1 MSINNKNIV
10 KRKILSAVN
19 LKLSHKSEPL
29 PAMSAG
35 LGIAPPGLQLYHP
48 NRYIRSEDEET
59 LIENTEREQ
68 GSLKAVELVR
78 WIADK
83 RAARAA
89 ARAAHVVPA
98 LAVHAALHRAQVVD
112 ILSSTTNPNPAVLD
126 ADHLAL
132 KRNPIRYC
140 VRMLKLHIDWAF
152 DISPKQTT
160 LMLHMQLLDV
170 VIGAV
175 EATTRGRLLPAVRM
189 WDFDISKMEFWSPRA
204 QLLTQ
209 PQRLLCFR
217 IVHRYASVNYS
228 TTGLVKD
235 VATYAPTAENL
246 ALFAGCEFT
255 FATSLRE
262 VLSSFGQSSL
272 ILNRTASR
280 AERLER
286 NDDGDGGGDG
296 NGGGGGGGGSSAGR
310 FSTLRFS
317 ARMEWEL
324 TSQVW
329 KHVEDARLWSHDE
342 EQRGAFFDCCEA
354 EGVRIVD
361 RAKLHVLPEDLRAA
375 LAPVYLEVC
384 QEFCTADDVNS
395 THRSAVVQS
404 VYEQHCTTF
413 VSAVLR
419 RAPFNLI
426 LKREKGGKKR
436 TRTTIQTT
444 EKMVQHIFI
453 EVLLSLTNL
462 RRKVVRKLAPL
473 SSSSTAL
480 AQGFRQ
486 TIAVRAAT
494 TTAEHMA
501 RICASVKAL
510 EGKQ

>member
-1 MSINNKNIV
+1 
-10 KRKILSAVN
+10 
-19 LKLSHKSEPL
+19 
-29 PAMSAG
+29 MSAG
-35 LGIAPPGLQLYHP
+35 LGIVPPGPQLYHP
-48 NRYIRSEDEET
+48 NTYTRSEDEET

-68 GSLKAVELVR
+68 GSLKAEELVR
-78 WIADK
+78 WIADMC
-83 RAARAA
+83 AARAA
-89 ARAAHVVPA
+89 AVTVVPA
-98 LAVHAALHRAQVVD
+98 LAVHAALYRTQVVG
-112 ILSSTTNPNPAVLD
+112 ILSSATNPNPAVLD
-126 ADHLAL
+126 AGHLAL

-140 VRMLKLHIDWAF
+140 VRMLKLHIDWVF

-160 LMLHMQLLDV
+160 LMLHMQLLNV

-175 EATTRGRLLPAVRM
+175 EATTLGRLLPAVRM

-209 PQRLLCFR
+209 PQRLICFR
-217 IVHRYASVNYS
+217 IIHRYASVNYS

-246 ALFAGCEFT
+246 AHFAGCEFT

-280 AERLER
+280 ADRL
-286 NDDGDGGGDG
+286 GDGGGDG

-310 FSTLRFS
+310 FSAHRFS

-361 RAKLHVLPEDLRAA
+361 RTKLHVLPEDLRAA

-395 THRSAVVQS
+395 TDRSGVVQR
-404 VYEQHCTTF
+404 VYKQHCTTF

-419 RAPFNLI
+419 RAPFDLI

-444 EKMVQHIFI
+444 EKMVEHIFI

-501 RICASVKAL
+501 RICASVKAF